1 MNNELSVHEVN
12 KMGSLEW
19 SKFQINREY
28 LIEIV
33 SKKVTVN
40 NYQYF
45 VKIVFKKDG

>member
-1 MNNELSVHEVN
+1 MNCLFMKSIKWEAWNGV
-12 KMGSLEW
+12 
-19 SKFQINREY
+19 NREY

-33 SKKVTVN
+33 SKKVMVN